1 MLGLDGWSR
10 KIRLQ
15 PGSIGG
21 SSRKFLVSAFVIV
34 RLAGSFQPSN
44 ATPEK
49 CPFGSPRA
57 LLGYRWGCR
66 TVRKP
71 RVEWTWPPHA
81 MRKQNTMLKSARE
94 SLLAIASLA
103 GMTAL
108 PLGNVVAQASLP
120 EVWESEDGNVKLEM
134 FDPGDPMPPES
145 SWSTFNKDTL
155 NPDSK
160 LRKHLPGGSFS

>member
-1 MLGLDGWSR
+1 MVAQDPAATGVNRRIKQEIPGIGIRGW
-10 KIRLQ
+10 Q
-15 PGSIGG
+15 
-21 SSRKFLVSAFVIV
+21 VA
-34 RLAGSFQPSN
+34 SN

-57 LLGYRWGCR
+57 LPGYRWGCR
-66 TVRKP
+66 TARKP

-81 MRKQNTMLKSARE
+81 MRKQNAMLKSARE

-155 NPDSK
+155 NPDPK
-160 LRKHLPGGSFS
+160 LRRPLPGGSSS